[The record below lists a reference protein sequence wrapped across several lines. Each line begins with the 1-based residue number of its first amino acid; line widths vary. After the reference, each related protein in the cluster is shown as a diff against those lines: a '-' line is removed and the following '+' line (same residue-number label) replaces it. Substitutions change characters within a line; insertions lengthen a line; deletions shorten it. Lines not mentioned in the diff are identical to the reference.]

1 VTTTAL
7 SISSIGPEPAGRPP
21 SIYVG
26 IDVGYRTH
34 VAAACSLQ
42 DFNPQRGRDAWRGV
56 RTLQFTADAAG
67 FAHLRRYL
75 ERLSRDPVDFLVLL
89 EPTGGYYGLALTV
102 YLLSKGYRVLQVE
115 NRAVKDYREKVFG
128 SETKNDV
135 VDARLMARMGFL
147 HTVVGEEF
155 SIQPV
160 QLVDA
165 DSAELRVMVGDL
177 TKVTKEISRRL
188 NQLQQIA
195 AATFP
200 EFKTF
205 FKDSTASRA
214 ARAILVRFPTPQ
226 DLADADDQE
235 IADVLRSVSAY
246 THAKRA
252 SELRMLAKGSAG
264 VRTLS
269 HRQWRQGWI
278 IAQLDVLESARREL
292 VAELEQAVASHP
304 YTSIIESLPIKSPIW
319 TATLIGVIGDVHRF
333 NTFREFKAYMGWYPQ
348 TKSSG
353 TSANSS
359 RLAIKGVRSGRRVF
373 GQMAM
378 LLLTPN
384 IRETPFRVSYRRWT
398 DRSMP
403 GAAAVGHLAG
413 KLCGVIYGMLKTMTP
428 YDEAKHRRELGLI
441 AVLDHAAT
449 IEAQLDLVDTL
460 DEQLMDTQD
469 PSGNGGVAKTS
480 PA

>member
-1 VTTTAL
+1 
-7 SISSIGPEPAGRPP
+7 
-21 SIYVG
+21 
-26 IDVGYRTH
+26 
-34 VAAACSLQ
+34 
-42 DFNPQRGRDAWRGV
+42 
-56 RTLQFTADAAG
+56 
-67 FAHLRRYL
+67 
-75 ERLSRDPVDFLVLL
+75 
-89 EPTGGYYGLALTV
+89 
-102 YLLSKGYRVLQVE
+102 
-115 NRAVKDYREKVFG
+115 
-128 SETKNDV
+128 
-135 VDARLMARMGFL
+135 MARMGFL

-252 SELRMLAKGSAG
+252 SELRILAKGSAG

-304 YTSIIESLPIKSPIW
+304 YTPIIESLPIKSPIW

-348 TKSSG
+348 TNSSG

-398 DRSMP
+398 ERSMP

-428 YDEAKHRRELGLI
+428 YDEAKHRRELGLV
-441 AVLDHAAT
+441 AVQDHAAT
-449 IEAQLDLVDTL
+449 IEAPLDLVDTL
-460 DEQLMDTQD
+460 DEQLLGTQD
-469 PSGNGGVAKTS
+469 SSGDAGVAKTS
-480 PA
+480 LA

>member
-1 VTTTAL
+1 VLRA
-7 SISSIGPEPAGRPP
+7 P

-26 IDVGYRTH
+26 IDVGYRAHT
-34 VAAACSLQ
+34 AAACRLQ
-42 DFNPQRGRDAWRGV
+42 DFNPQRERDAWRRV
-56 RTLQFTADAAG
+56 RTVQFTADAAG
-67 FAHLRRYL
+67 FAHLQRYL
-75 ERLSRDPVDFLVLL
+75 ERFSLDPVNFLVLL
-89 EPTGGYYGLALTV
+89 EPTGGYYGLALIV
-102 YLLSKGYRVLQVE
+102 YLLNKGYRVLQVE

-128 SETKNDV
+128 SETKNDM

-160 QLVDA
+160 QVVDA
-165 DSAELRVMVGDL
+165 DAAEVRVMVGDL
-177 TKVTKEISRRL
+177 SKLTKEISRRL

-226 DLADADDQE
+226 ALASADEQE
-235 IADVLRSVSAY
+235 IAEVLRAVRAY

-252 SELRMLAKGSAG
+252 GELRVLAQGSAG

-269 HRQWRQGWI
+269 HRQWRQGWL
-278 IAQLDVLESARREL
+278 IAQLEGLERARREL

-304 YTSIIESLPIKSPIW
+304 YTPIIESLPMKSPIW
-319 TATLIGVIGDVHRF
+319 TATLIGVIGDIQRF
-333 NTFREFKAYMGWYPQ
+333 TTFREFKAYMGWYPQ

-353 TSANSS
+353 TSLDSS
-359 RLAIKGVRSGRRVF
+359 HLALKGVRSGRRVF
-373 GQMAM
+373 GQMAL

-384 IRETPFRVSYRRWT
+384 VRETPFRVVYQRWT
-398 DRSMP
+398 ERGLP
-403 GAAAVGHLAG
+403 GATAIGHLAG
-413 KLCGVIYGMLKTMTP
+413 KLCGVVYGLLKTMTP
-428 YDEAKHRRELGLI
+428 YDEAKHRRELGL
-441 AVLDHAAT
+441 APVQAGEMTT
-449 IEAQLDLVDTL
+449 IDAPLDLVDAL
-460 DEQLMDTQD
+460 DAELLTAED
-469 PSGNGGVAKTS
+469 PSPSGH
-480 PA
+480 PAAPSQA